1 MRQWERNGED
11 LSRVL
16 LVHSGPWAGDEQ
28 EGVRACGRG
37 CLQVSLLR
45 AEHFQRHLEEG
56 SDPGADS
63 YALLLATLP
72 QPLVPLT
79 LGQTLPPRRCHHFTG
94 VVEWGS
100 LTDSISFP

>member
-45 AEHFQRHLEEG
+45 AERFQRHLEEG

-72 QPLVPLT
+72 QPLLPLT
-79 LGQTLPPRRCHHFTG
+79 LGLVVSFICRPDAATISLGWLNGGLLP
-94 VVEWGS
+94 
-100 LTDSISFP
+100 I